1 MEKNKSNSLKESMAT
16 ELKELISVQGSI
28 EAEVIKSLL
37 ASHGIPCL
45 LKGLV
50 VQSVHA
56 FTADGLGKIKIMVG
70 ERDLETA
77 KQLIQEPSLD

>member
-1 MEKNKSNSLKESMAT
+1 MEENNPNNLKKNMER
-16 ELKELISVQGSI
+16 ELQELITVQGSI

-56 FTADGLGKIKIMVG
+56 FTADGLGRIQIMVTKS
-70 ERDLETA
+70 DLDTA
-77 KQLIQEPSLD
+77 QQLIQVPPLD

>member
-1 MEKNKSNSLKESMAT
+1 MHT
-16 ELKELISVQGSI
+16 VQGPV

-37 ASHGIPCL
+37 ESHGISVF

-56 FTADGLGKIKIMVG
+56 FSADGLGKITVLVR
-70 ERDLETA
+70 EEDFETA
-77 KQLIQEPSLD
+77 KQLINSSFPD